1 MERVQGA
8 WRVDVSLGRVPRAD
22 RTKGARMAEDITPGA
37 PPPTENEPG
46 PPKGGALSDIPRG
59 VLVLGV
65 AIILAGAMVAWAV
78 TNAAK
83 TQKSSE
89 EPAAPQT
96 FTIDGSIE
104 APECYGGYEITN
116 ASVEVRD
123 QTDKLIGAATTS
135 SDVSSGVGCE
145 ASFDV
150 EVPKATFY

>member
-1 MERVQGA
+1 M
-8 WRVDVSLGRVPRAD
+8 AD
-22 RTKGARMAEDITPGA
+22 A
-37 PPPTENEPG
+37 PPPPQEEPAKTKSVLG
-46 PPKGGALSDIPRG
+46 DIPKW
-59 VLVLGV
+59 VLVLGL
-65 AIILAGAMVAWAV
+65 AIVLAGGIVAWAV

-104 APECYGGYEITN
+104 APECFGGYEITN

-135 SDVSSGVGCE
+135 SDVGSGTGCE
-145 ASFDV
+145 AEFDV
-150 EVPKATFY
+150 EVPKATFYQIEIGTHGGPSYTFEEMESTDWKLDLFLD